1 MMNKIYLIQEYNGPV
16 RWIRVPL
23 KVTDESIINRL
34 IQELQNQ
41 YGPAFVGLYW
51 GDNYIVIYLKP
62 IPNLQ
67 WQIPLIM
74 LLAGIIGGIILDKQL
89 SSSTQQ
95 GYSSYFNPYNPPG
108 TGELTFSQILKIGA
122 LVIVFGIGAYI
133 VVNAYAS
140 LKRAEKLSPEEVVP
154 LRYLK
159 ETVGEP
165 LGRGTKYIIEKA
177 GSGAKY
183 LIERYG

>member
-1 MMNKIYLIQEYNGPV
+1 MMNRVYLVQQYNGPV
-16 RWIRVPL
+16 RWIRIPL
-23 KVTDESIINRL
+23 KITCECVIDRL
-34 IQELQNQ
+34 IKELQNQ

-74 LLAGIIGGIILDKQL
+74 LLAGIIGGIVVDRYL
-89 SSSTQQ
+89 SSSTQE

-122 LVIVFGIGAYI
+122 LVIIFGIGAYI
-133 VVNAYAS
+133 IVNAYAS
-140 LKRAEKLSPEEVVP
+140 LKRAEKLSPEEVIP
-154 LRYLK
+154 LRYIK
-159 ETVGEP
+159 EHVVEPVGK
-165 LGRGTKYIIEKA
+165 GVKYVIEKV
-177 GSGAKY
+177 S
-183 LIERYG
+183 